1 MTDPVSECCS
11 APMTGAMIDISV
23 CPDCKEW
30 CEVVDL
36 NDDAIPERTER

>member
-1 MTDPVSECCS
+1 MNEEWVSSCCC
-11 APMTGAMIDISV
+11 APMDGAMIDISV

-36 NDDAIPERTER
+36 NEDEE